1 MSLRSDKPCRFRLSC
16 TACVERELSRRK
28 TFDCPICQ
36 TTVKRVTLSSR
47 TLDDVQCEKDTSW
60 RKRIMKVYNKVEK
73 DFATLKE
80 YNDYLEE
87 VEDII
92 FSIVNE
98 EPNAEEMKAKVKS
111 YEAKNRSAI
120 VVRQSQRDD
129 EERCI
134 LDRIAAE
141 ERERGRRKREFTEIE
156 KAVTAAKRKFK
167 KESTEVMLGERDQ
180 VSAEVQAA
188 QMQGYRNELM
198 RQQRGRGGQV
208 AGDGPRVREPE
219 GGLREDRLRDRE
231 MYRKRQAAG
240 GGITSENIAV
250 HDRNWQMT
258 VTSTLIKPRRGG
270 LAC

>member
-1 MSLRSDKPCRFRLSC
+1 MPDLDCRRSVSKLADVPTC
-16 TACVERELSRRK
+16 ACS
-28 TFDCPICQ
+28 
-36 TTVKRVTLSSR
+36 
-47 TLDDVQCEKDTSW
+47 
-60 RKRIMKVYNKVEK
+60 YNKVEK
-73 DFATLKE
+73 DFATLRE

-87 VEDII
+87 VEDISEQYHDLKTI
-92 FSIVNE
+92 SGGLSSEKNRVTVFSIVNE

-141 ERERGRRKREFTEIE
+141 ERERGRRKREFSEIE

-208 AGDGPRVREPE
+208 VGDGPRVREPE

-258 VTSTLIKPRRGG
+258 VASTIIKPRRVT
-270 LAC
+270 C